1 MVTKKMN
8 VLVYSGTGST
18 DGAVRHALCT
28 LRLLLSPNYAV
39 FPVSD
44 SVIIKEPWTSSCA
57 LLVFPGGADLGYCR
71 VLNGEG
77 NDRISQYV
85 RRGGSYLGFCAG
97 GYYGSGRCEF
107 EVGDKKMEVVGKRE
121 LSFFPGICRGCAF
134 KGFVYQSEAG
144 ACAAELTVETESF
157 AGIDC
162 PKSFKSYYN
171 GGGVFVD
178 AANFKSGGVE
188 VLATYSKDTDVDGGD
203 CGTRARAAAVFCKI
217 GDGCAVLT
225 GPHPEFAAANLDA
238 KSGGLDYAK
247 MIEDLVEGDNLRES
261 FMKACLTKMGLL
273 VAIETSTVLPVL
285 SALHISSLHNVEVSE
300 LFDDLK
306 SDITLEEGESFVK
319 GGNDTFLV
327 EKNGSPL
334 SLHSLGV
341 SLPGASSEA
350 KDEAGTDQLRSGQG
364 EKNIDYNK
372 VIKRL
377 VFHDGG
383 WPQNTETP
391 HFNHDMFYSELVDY
405 QDELGSR
412 AEDFGKVIMYG
423 DVVTSTNTLL
433 EKNQKLLSHL
443 PNGFTATATAQVAGR
458 GRGSNVWVSPVG
470 SLIFS
475 TCIRHSLELS
485 AKAPVIFVQYL
496 AAIAIAEGIKTYGK
510 GYEDIP
516 VKLKWP
522 NDIYALDPTK
532 PGNKEYVK
540 IGGIL
545 VNSSY
550 SSGNY
555 NLVVGIGIN
564 TTNAAPTTSL
574 NALRPQHLP
583 EFTIEKLLAR
593 ILTKFEDIY
602 IKFCRSGFDKKLEET
617 YYKLWLHSEQII
629 TLEAEGGV
637 RARVLGITRDWGF
650 LRVQELGWEDKPT
663 GKIIELQTDS
673 NSFDFFRGLVKR
685 KV

>member
-1 MVTKKMN
+1 M
-8 VLVYSGTGST
+8 
-18 DGAVRHALCT
+18 
-28 LRLLLSPNYAV
+28 
-39 FPVSD
+39 
-44 SVIIKEPWTSSCA
+44 
-57 LLVFPGGADLGYCR
+57 CR
-71 VLNGEG
+71 
-77 NDRISQYV
+77 
-85 RRGGSYLGFCAG
+85 
-97 GYYGSGRCEF
+97 
-107 EVGDKKMEVVGKRE
+107 
-121 LSFFPGICRGCAF
+121 
-134 KGFVYQSEAG
+134 
-144 ACAAELTVETESF
+144 
-157 AGIDC
+157 
-162 PKSFKSYYN
+162 
-171 GGGVFVD
+171 
-178 AANFKSGGVE
+178 
-188 VLATYSKDTDVDGGD
+188 
-203 CGTRARAAAVFCKI
+203 
-217 GDGCAVLT
+217 
-225 GPHPEFAAANLDA
+225 
-238 KSGGLDYAK
+238 
-247 MIEDLVEGDNLRES
+247 
-261 FMKACLTKMGLL
+261 
-273 VAIETSTVLPVL
+273 
-285 SALHISSLHNVEVSE
+285 
-300 LFDDLK
+300 
-306 SDITLEEGESFVK
+306 
-319 GGNDTFLV
+319 
-327 EKNGSPL
+327 
-334 SLHSLGV
+334 
-341 SLPGASSEA
+341 
-350 KDEAGTDQLRSGQG
+350 
-364 EKNIDYNK
+364 
-372 VIKRL
+372 
-377 VFHDGG
+377 
-383 WPQNTETP
+383 
-391 HFNHDMFYSELVDY
+391 
-405 QDELGSR
+405 
-412 AEDFGKVIMYG
+412 
-423 DVVTSTNTLL
+423 
-433 EKNQKLLSHL
+433 NQKLLSHL

-522 NDIYALDPTK
+522 NDICKYNKCQLLRTLLIILDALDPTK

-602 IKFCRSGFDKKLEET
+602 IQFCRSGFDKKLEET

-663 GKIIELQTDS
+663 GTIIELQTDS

>member
-1 MVTKKMN
+1 MVTKKLN

-18 DGAVRHALCT
+18 DGAVRHALYT
-28 LRLLLSPNYAV
+28 LRRLLSPNYAV

-44 SVIIKEPWTSSCA
+44 SVIIKEPWASSCA

-77 NDRISQYV
+77 NERISQYV

-97 GYYGSGRCEF
+97 GYYGSRRCEF

-178 AANFKSGGVE
+178 AAYFKSEGVE

-203 CGTRARAAAVFCKI
+203 CGTRAAAVYCKI

-238 KSGGLDYAK
+238 KSGGPDYSK
-247 MIEDLVEGDNLRES
+247 MIESLMEGDNLRES
-261 FMKACLTKMGLL
+261 FMKACLTKMGLR
-273 VAIETSTVLPVL
+273 VAIETPTVPPVL

-306 SDITLEEGESFVK
+306 NDVTLEEGESFVK
-319 GGNDTFLV
+319 GENDTFLI
-327 EKNGSPL
+327 ERNGSPL

-341 SLPGASSEA
+341 SLPEASSEE
-350 KDEAGTDQLRSGQG
+350 KDEAETDQLRSGQG

-383 WPQNTETP
+383 WPQNSETP
-391 HFNHDMFYSELVDY
+391 HFNHDVFYSELVDY
-405 QDELGSR
+405 QDESGSR

-602 IKFCRSGFDKKLEET
+602 IQFCRSGFDKKLEET
-617 YYKLWLHSEQII
+617 YYKLWLH
-629 TLEAEGGV
+629 
-637 RARVLGITRDWGF
+637 R
-650 LRVQELGWEDKPT
+650 
-663 GKIIELQTDS
+663 
-673 NSFDFFRGLVKR
+673 
-685 KV
+685 

>member
-1 MVTKKMN
+1 MVTKKLN
-8 VLVYSGTGST
+8 VLVYAGTGST
-18 DGAVRHALCT
+18 DGAVRHALYT
-28 LRLLLSPNYAV
+28 LRRLLSPNYAV

-44 SVIIKEPWTSSCA
+44 SVIIKEPWTSTCA

-97 GYYGSGRCEF
+97 GYYGSQRCEF
-107 EVGDKKMEVVGKRE
+107 EVGDKKMEVIGKRE
-121 LSFFPGICRGCAF
+121 LSFFPGVCRGCAF

-178 AANFKSGGVE
+178 AANFKTEGIE
-188 VLATYSKDTDVDGGD
+188 VLATYSKETDVDGGD
-203 CGTRARAAAVFCKI
+203 SGTRAAAVYCKI

-238 KSGGLDYAK
+238 KSGGPEYSK
-247 MIEDLVEGDNLRES
+247 MVENLIEDDGLRES

-273 VAIETSTVLPVL
+273 VAIETSTVPIL
-285 SALHISSLHNVEVSE
+285 SAIHISSLHNIEVSE
-300 LFDDLK
+300 LFEDLRT
-306 SDITLEEGESFVK
+306 DMTLEEGEYFVK
-319 GGNDTFLV
+319 GENDIFLI

-334 SLHSLGV
+334 SLHSLGA
-341 SLPGASSEA
+341 SLPQASSGA
-350 KDEAGTDQLRSGQG
+350 KDEAETDQLRSGQDG
-364 EKNIDYNK
+364 KNIDYNT

-383 WPQNTETP
+383 WPQNTVTP
-391 HFNHDMFYSELVDY
+391 HFNHDVFYSELVDY
-405 QDELGSR
+405 QNEGGSR

-433 EKNQKLLSHL
+433 EKNQKLLSHV
-443 PNGFTATATAQVAGR
+443 PNGFTATATLQVAGR
-458 GRGSNVWVSPVG
+458 GRGTNVWVSPVG

-496 AAIAIAEGIKTYGK
+496 AAIAIAEGIKSYGK

-532 PGNKEYVK
+532 PGKNEYVK

-555 NLVVGIGIN
+555 NLVVGVGIN
-564 TTNAAPTTSL
+564 TTNPAPTTSL

-593 ILTKFEDIY
+593 ILTRFEDVY
-602 IKFCRSGFDKKLEET
+602 LKFCQSGFDKKLEET
-617 YYKLWLHSEQII
+617 YYKLWLHTEQII

>member
-1 MVTKKMN
+1 MVVKKLN

-18 DGAVRHALCT
+18 DGAVRHALYT
-28 LRLLLSPNYAV
+28 LRRLLSPNYAV

-44 SVIIKEPWTSSCA
+44 SVLIKEPWTASCA

-71 VLNGEG
+71 VLNGAG

-97 GYYGSGRCEF
+97 GYYGSQRCEF
-107 EVGDKKMEVVGKRE
+107 EVGDKKMEVIGKRE
-121 LSFFPGICRGCAF
+121 LAFFPGICRGCAF

-178 AANFKSGGVE
+178 AAKFKAEGVE

-203 CGTRARAAAVFCKI
+203 CGTRAAAVYCKI
-217 GDGCAVLT
+217 GEGCAVLT
-225 GPHPEFAAANLDA
+225 GPHPEFAGANLDA
-238 KSGGLDYAK
+238 KSGGPEYSK
-247 MIEDLVEGDNLRES
+247 MVESLIESDSLRDS

-273 VAIETSTVLPVL
+273 IAKETITVLPVL
-285 SALHISSLHNVEVSE
+285 SALHISSLHNIEVSE
-300 LFDDLK
+300 LFEDLK

-319 GGNDTFLV
+319 GENDTFLV
-327 EKNGSPL
+327 EKKNSPL
-334 SLHSLGV
+334 SLQSLGV
-341 SLPGASSEA
+341 SLSQASSEA
-350 KDEAGTDQLRSGQG
+350 KDEAETDQLPSGQDG
-364 EKNIDYNK
+364 ENIDYNK

-383 WPQNTETP
+383 WPQNDEAP
-391 HFNHDMFYSELVDY
+391 NFNHTAFYSELVDY
-405 QDELGSR
+405 QDESGSR
-412 AEDFGKVIMYG
+412 AEDFGKVLMYG

-433 EKNQKLLSHL
+433 EKNQKLLSHV
-443 PNGFTATATAQVAGR
+443 PNGFTATATLQVAGR
-458 GRGSNVWVSPVG
+458 GRGTNVWVSPVG

-485 AKAPVIFVQYL
+485 AKAPVIFIQYL
-496 AAIAIAEGIKTYGK
+496 AAIAIAQGIKSYGK
-510 GYEDIP
+510 GYEDMP

-532 PGNKEYVK
+532 PGNNEYVK

-555 NLVVGIGIN
+555 NLVVGVGIN
-564 TTNAAPTTSL
+564 TTNPAPTTSL

-602 IKFCRSGFDKKLEET
+602 IKFCRSGFDKALEET

-637 RARVLGITRDWGF
+637 RARVVGITRDWGF
-650 LRVQELGWEDKPT
+650 LKVQELGWEDKPT
-663 GKIIELQTDS
+663 GKVIELQTDS
-673 NSFDFFRGLVKR
+673 NSFDFFRGLIKR

>member
-1 MVTKKMN
+1 MVTKKLN

-18 DGAVRHALCT
+18 DGAVRHALYT
-28 LRLLLSPNYAV
+28 LRRLLSPNYAV
-39 FPVSD
+39 FPVSN
-44 SVIIKEPWTSSCA
+44 SVIIKEPWTLSCA

-77 NDRISQYV
+77 NDRISQYI
-85 RRGGSYLGFCAG
+85 RRGGAYLGFCAG
-97 GYYGSGRCEF
+97 GYYGSRRCEF

-178 AANFKSGGVE
+178 AANFKSEGVE

-203 CGTRARAAAVFCKI
+203 CGTRAAAVYCKI

-225 GPHPEFAAANLDA
+225 GPHPEFAAANLEA
-238 KSGGLDYAK
+238 KSGGPDYSK
-247 MIEDLVEGDNLRES
+247 MVESLLEGDNLRES
-261 FMKACLTKMGLL
+261 FMKACLMKMGLH
-273 VAIETSTVLPVL
+273 VAIETPMVPPVL
-285 SALHISSLHNVEVSE
+285 SALHISSLHNIEVSE
-300 LFDDLK
+300 LFDDLQ
-306 SDITLEEGESFVK
+306 SDVTLEEGESFVK
-319 GGNDTFLV
+319 GENDTFLI

-341 SLPGASSEA
+341 SLPEASSEA
-350 KDEAGTDQLRSGQG
+350 KDEAETDQLHSGQG

-405 QDELGSR
+405 QDESGSR

-423 DVVTSTNTLL
+423 DVVTSTNTIL

-602 IKFCRSGFDKKLEET
+602 IQFCRSGFDKKLEET
-617 YYKLWLHSEQII
+617 YYKLWLH
-629 TLEAEGGV
+629 
-637 RARVLGITRDWGF
+637 R
-650 LRVQELGWEDKPT
+650 
-663 GKIIELQTDS
+663 
-673 NSFDFFRGLVKR
+673 
-685 KV
+685 

>member
-1 MVTKKMN
+1 MVTKKLN

-18 DGAVRHALCT
+18 DGAVRHALYT
-28 LRLLLSPNYAV
+28 LRRLLSPNYAV

-44 SVIIKEPWTSSCA
+44 SVIIKEPWASSCA

-97 GYYGSGRCEF
+97 GYYGSRRCEF

-121 LSFFPGICRGCAF
+121 LSFFPGTCRGCAF

-178 AANFKSGGVE
+178 AANFKSEGVE

-203 CGTRARAAAVFCKI
+203 CGTRAAAVYCKI

-238 KSGGLDYAK
+238 KSGGPDYSK
-247 MIEDLVEGDNLRES
+247 MIESLMEGDNLRES
-261 FMKACLTKMGLL
+261 FMKACLTKMGLR
-273 VAIETSTVLPVL
+273 VAIETPTVPPVL

-306 SDITLEEGESFVK
+306 SDVTLEEGESFVK
-319 GGNDTFLV
+319 GENDTFLI
-327 EKNGSPL
+327 ERNGPPL

-341 SLPGASSEA
+341 SLPEASSEE
-350 KDEAGTDQLRSGQG
+350 KDEAETDQLRSGQG

-383 WPQNTETP
+383 WPQNSETP
-391 HFNHDMFYSELVDY
+391 HFNHDVFYSELVDY
-405 QDELGSR
+405 QDESGSR

-522 NDIYALDPTK
+522 NDIYALGPTK

-602 IKFCRSGFDKKLEET
+602 IQFCRSGFDKKLEET

>member
-1 MVTKKMN
+1 MVTKKLN

-18 DGAVRHALCT
+18 DGAVRHALYT
-28 LRLLLSPNYAV
+28 LRRLLSPNYAV

-44 SVIIKEPWTSSCA
+44 SVIIKEPWASSCA

-97 GYYGSGRCEF
+97 GYYGSRRCEF

-178 AANFKSGGVE
+178 AANFKSEGVE

-203 CGTRARAAAVFCKI
+203 CGTRAAAVYCKI

-238 KSGGLDYAK
+238 KSGGPDYSK
-247 MIEDLVEGDNLRES
+247 MIESLMEGDNLRES
-261 FMKACLTKMGLL
+261 FMKACLTKMGLR
-273 VAIETSTVLPVL
+273 VAIETPTVPPVL

-306 SDITLEEGESFVK
+306 NDVTLEEGESFVK
-319 GGNDTFLV
+319 GENDTFLI
-327 EKNGSPL
+327 ERNGSPL

-341 SLPGASSEA
+341 SLPETSSEE
-350 KDEAGTDQLRSGQG
+350 KDEAETDQLRSGQG

-383 WPQNTETP
+383 WPQNSETP
-391 HFNHDMFYSELVDY
+391 HFNHDVFYSELVDY
-405 QDELGSR
+405 QDESGSR

-602 IKFCRSGFDKKLEET
+602 IQFCRSGFDKKLEET